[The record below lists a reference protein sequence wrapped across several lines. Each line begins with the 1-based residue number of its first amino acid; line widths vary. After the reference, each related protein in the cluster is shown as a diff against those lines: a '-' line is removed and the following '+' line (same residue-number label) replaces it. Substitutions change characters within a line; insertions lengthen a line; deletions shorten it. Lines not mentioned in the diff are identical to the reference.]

1 MEHMVTNPEF
11 MPNEKIRN
19 FIPWMVKIQ
28 REDTVRWL
36 NIGKDFHSLCFESI
50 TIFQKLKS

>member
-1 MEHMVTNPEF
+1 MEQMMTIPEF

-19 FIPWMVKIQ
+19 FIPWVVKIQ

-36 NIGKDFHSLCFESI
+36 NIGKEFSFF
-50 TIFQKLKS
+50 IF